1 MTVSEKKWR
10 VVLKIFGMYTLIVVM
25 ICPMAYIKCQCVIH
39 TVCVGSPNNKAVLT
53 NLRIVF
59 KKISQMCAL
68 IVQTQIIYN

>member
-10 VVLKIFGMYTLIVVM
+10 VVSKIFGMYTLIVVM

-53 NLRIVF
+53 NL
-59 KKISQMCAL
+59 
-68 IVQTQIIYN
+68 YE